1 MSHKILLVDD
11 DERNL
16 DSTKKALVHLGYE
29 VDITTNPAQ
38 ALEDVKAKPTH
49 YALAIVDQ
57 HMTTMLGTQ
66 FARELKTEK
75 IPQQVLIY
83 SCDNSTDLVKESWK
97 SGAVDFIDKEAPTS
111 ALLKAVRSFCIRY
124 DELIRPAENSP
135 SANSELISSVG
146 MIGQSEKLAHVCR
159 QVLKF
164 APYQQTVLING
175 ETGVGKEL
183 VAKAIHNESPRA
195 KRKFIAVNCGA
206 LPENLVESTLFGHVR
221 GAFTGA
227 TNTQQGKFLL
237 ADGGTLFLDEI
248 GELSLEVQVKLLRV
262 LQEKVIE
269 PIGSKDSIK
278 VDVRIIA
285 ATHRDLKK
293 MVSERQFREDLYH
306 RLNALEIKVPSL
318 RERPDD
324 IEPLVHFFTED
335 FCRETNRRISF
346 LKSAVRVLAA
356 CEWRGNIREL
366 KNVVEKHLAMSEND
380 VVKKED
386 LQASLF
392 EHPAESAMTWE
403 QLEELAKKK
412 KREYLEGVLARSKNK
427 AEAAEEL
434 GWSRQ
439 YFHKVFKSLSETK
452 EA

>member
-1 MSHKILLVDD
+1 
-11 DERNL
+11 
-16 DSTKKALVHLGYE
+16 
-29 VDITTNPAQ
+29 
-38 ALEDVKAKPTH
+38 
-49 YALAIVDQ
+49 
-57 HMTTMLGTQ
+57 
-66 FARELKTEK
+66 
-75 IPQQVLIY
+75 LIY

-97 SGAVDFIDKEAPTS
+97 SGAVDFIDKETPTS

-135 SANSELISSVG
+135 SANSELISSIG
-146 MIGQSEKLAHVCR
+146 MIGQSEELADVCK
-159 QVLKF
+159 QIQKF
-164 APYQQTVLING
+164 APFPQTVLING

-183 VAKAIHNESPRA
+183 VAKAIHNQSLRA

-206 LPENLVESTLFGHVR
+206 IPENLVESTLFGHVR

-227 TNTQQGKFLL
+227 TANQQGKFQL

-248 GELSLEVQVKLLRV
+248 GELNPDVQKKLLRAI
-262 LQEKVIE
+262 QERVIE

-293 MVSERQFREDLYH
+293 MVDSEDFREDLYH
-306 RLNALEIKVPSL
+306 RLNVLEIKIPAL

-324 IEPLVHFFTED
+324 IEPLVHFFTEN
-335 FCRETNRRISF
+335 FCRENNRRISF
-346 LKSAVRVLAA
+346 LKSAVRVLAG

-366 KNVVEKHLAMSEND
+366 KNVVEKHLAMCEGN
-380 VVKKED
+380 VVRKED
-386 LQASLF
+386 LEPSLF
-392 EHPAESAMTWE
+392 ERPTESMMTWE

-427 AEAAEEL
+427 ADAAEAL